1 MKYLWRFLGQQ
12 TNWTKHILP
21 ILLKVFHCREGYGH
35 VLSNLVEIN
44 IKHALHHS
52 TQDLMQ
58 RSRWCH
64 VVSVQVKY
72 KATFKLDGIS
82 ISGTCLIFVRGK
94 KHLNSFREEGAL
106 LRCVFGC
113 NPRGFLGFSRAGATE
128 NKLLAKL
135 IHVPHLGFTQIK
147 MNILWNNNGTRP
159 WVDKVKPKVPLTI
172 KR

>member
-1 MKYLWRFLGQQ
+1 MITL
-12 TNWTKHILP
+12 NTKQ
-21 ILLKVFHCREGYGH
+21 R
-35 VLSNLVEIN
+35 LS
-44 IKHALHHS
+44 
-52 TQDLMQ
+52 LM
-58 RSRWCH
+58 
-64 VVSVQVKY
+64 V
-72 KATFKLDGIS
+72 S
-82 ISGTCLIFVRGK
+82 ISVTCLIFVRGK